1 MVARKIMKITSNYER
16 IYERIYERRPEN
28 IYISNC

>member
-16 IYERIYERRPEN
+16 IYERRPEK
-28 IYISNC
+28 IYVSNC

>member
-16 IYERIYERRPEN
+16 IYERIYERRPEK
-28 IYISNC
+28 IYVSNC